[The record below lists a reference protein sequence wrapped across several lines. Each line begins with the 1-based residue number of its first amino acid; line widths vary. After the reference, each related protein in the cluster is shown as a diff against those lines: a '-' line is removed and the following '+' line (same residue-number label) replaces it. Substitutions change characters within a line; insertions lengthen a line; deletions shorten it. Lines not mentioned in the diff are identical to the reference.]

1 MVAPNGLLDLLRSAS
16 LRLSGRGYND
26 FLITGLVVTVIT
38 VLIFPLP
45 LWLID
50 VLVAISILFGV
61 SLVLLAIHVPSVL
74 AFSSFPAVL
83 VVTTIFRLALSVAIT
98 RQILLQAD
106 AGDIIFTFGNTVV
119 GGNLIVGI
127 VIFTIITVVQFIVV
141 AKGAERVAEVAARFT
156 LDGMPGKQLSI
167 DSDLR
172 SGLIDKDEA
181 RARRRRLE
189 EESQL
194 HGAMDGAMKFVKG
207 DAIAG
212 IVIIIVNMLAGLAIG
227 MLQLGMSL
235 AEAMMTY
242 TILTIG
248 DGLVAQIPALL
259 SAVSAALIVTRAEG
273 GEKDKNLGDTIVR
286 QVFGETRIIV
296 MGGALALLLMLVP
309 GFPKPVFLC
318 IAALLLGIAF
328 YRERLR
334 FAWYRRWSRRF
345 DQEQAETEELELP
358 DLDAA
363 DGENTVELLAPI
375 EDWSSTERALVLRD
389 ALRLIES
396 TGRHYGLGLPAP
408 ALRCAE
414 GVEQP
419 ELRVFDVPL
428 RLTRYVPADFD
439 GEWFKKNAED
449 QRIKGLSEAA
459 QEALRGALEAN
470 LARFLGI
477 QEASDMV
484 NGLSKSQPDLTR
496 ELLRLVS
503 PQRLADVLRRLL
515 EERVSL
521 RQLRRVLEAITEAAM
536 TEKEIVPL
544 TERTREKLGDQIC
557 AQYASAQAELRVVLA
572 HPELEDFIRQHSEPG
587 TGNVSMNPVRLRG
600 LLDQVRRLEAQR
612 QLEGAVV
619 VCAPDVRHPLRRLL
633 AVDFNALPILSI
645 QELAADL
652 KLNPVAQL
660 ALPAGESQRGES
672 QQAALKEEQST

>member
-1 MVAPNGLLDLLRSAS
+1 MAAPNGLLDLLKSAS

-106 AGDIIFTFGNTVV
+106 AGDIIYTFGNTVV

-235 AEAMMTY
+235 GEAMMTY

-273 GEKDKNLGDTIVR
+273 GDKDKNLGDTIVR
-286 QVFGETRIIV
+286 QVFGETRVIA

-309 GFPKPVFLC
+309 GFPKPVFLA
-318 IAALLLGIAF
+318 IAAILLGLAF

-334 FAWYRRWSRRF
+334 FAWYRQWSRRF
-345 DQEQAETEELELP
+345 DDDKPSDEELDLP

-363 DGENTVELLAPI
+363 DGENMLELLAPI
-375 EDWSSTERALVLRD
+375 DDWSPRERAFVLRD
-389 ALRLIES
+389 SLRICETTARSYGLRL
-396 TGRHYGLGLPAP
+396 PDP
-408 ALRCAE
+408 ALRSAE
-414 GVEQP
+414 GVKQP
-419 ELRVFDVPL
+419 EVRVFDVPL
-428 RLTRYVPADFD
+428 RLAKYTPAEFD
-439 GEWFKKNAED
+439 GQWFRKSPED
-449 QRIKGLSEAA
+449 NSIRGLSEAS
-459 QEALRGALEAN
+459 QEALGAALEAN

-521 RQLRRVLEAITEAAM
+521 RQLRRVLEAVTEAAIS
-536 TEKEIVPL
+536 EKEIVPL

-557 AQYASAQAELRVVLA
+557 AQYASGDGVLNVVLA
-572 HPELEDFIRQHSEPG
+572 HPELEDFIRQHSDPG
-587 TGNVSMNPVRLRG
+587 SGTVSMDPARLRN
-600 LLDQVRRLEAQR
+600 LLNEARSLEAQGR
-612 QLEGAVV
+612 LKGAVV

-633 AVDFNALPILSI
+633 AVDFNGLAILSI

-652 KLNPVAQL
+652 KLEPVAH
-660 ALPAGESQRGES
+660 LPLPDGESHRGES
-672 QQAALKEEQST
+672 QLAALKEEQSI